1 MLLCTP
7 PHTYQ
12 FQLKRSCTLTALALV
27 CLYSSSSFAESFVID
42 KDNAWTGGNN
52 AYMIKNENSVLS
64 GNSLTLDGNG
74 YDWTKYPIKYIRLI
88 SINKSSDRELIDVGE
103 ISNNIVNISN
113 TSGRKDPLGGIQAI
127 YVTPIEDTQVIGN
140 NITISNVR
148 SNSVKGIQI
157 DDIDRTTIYGQG
169 SVPGIGS
176 ENISVVRNYVTFE
189 DVNTTAASGTTGLSV
204 SSGSGDVYSNTIKV
218 TGGVHSGG
226 IIGIFAQNLYQESQG
241 VISQSGSLSVHN
253 NTVEVLNAEF
263 RKLAAVSLANAPYEE
278 AKENYLTL
286 SGKNIF
292 NPSTSED
299 NSYIFGVYA
308 DSNYTERQ
316 SPNADISSSKV
327 NISGTLVINKAK
339 NWSKASIGAARS
351 LTGQVSKST
360 LTLNN
365 LDFDIKDGLTVSVFG
380 GYSGQKTEY
389 GMQGDIGT
397 ATSNSVEI
405 IDVNEDWS
413 NADVKVAFFGGFSEL
428 GDSLANNITLS
439 KSNIYQHNPTAEAP
453 MLIGGYSLADSKSN
467 SVSLKEKSHVSGN
480 IVGSISQKGGQLS
493 SSVTISDSSVEG
505 DVSLFEI
512 GTWDGSSYET
522 KIPSDETIGQNS
534 TLEITGIDSDLSK
547 ANLFVTKTAGIQ
559 TSNNV
564 LKIDGWQGEVGS
576 LGTVTDDG
584 VAVGFDHL
592 AINGL
597 EWKNGS
603 VLIKSLANPEQGEY
617 TVFNQSAIDDTSLV
631 FTSAP
636 TLDANEQI
644 TILQA
649 DNGITYVGFDST
661 VKQKNVKANAGTA
674 TEFDGTISYEDDRV
688 TYAVEKV
695 ERAQQTTV
703 LGDSRIAAAAFVNQ
717 SNDLLAH
724 VFSTFIHDQK
734 YGLATFASAEG
745 NRSQYD
751 LDSSLKINGWNFMAG
766 IRYKDRLSVGDWTSA
781 IFLENGEGNYRTWN
795 EHLGHTFK
803 TNGELTYNGAGIATR
818 LMTDSGFYS
827 EGSVHLGQLKIE
839 MNNALLDTAGN
850 NWDFDSRSM
859 YYGAHL
865 GLGWLMPISSTL
877 DFDLSGKYFYA
888 RTTSDTF
895 RVNDEKYCF
904 SNIDSHRLQL
914 EGKLNYTENN
924 VTLYTGLGV
933 EYEFDGQ
940 SSMKAASTP
949 KFVSDINGFTAIA
962 DLGMRISP
970 SVNSPWLFQAN
981 VRGWEGERDG
991 VSGTATIEYQF

>member
-7 PHTYQ
+7 PLIK
-12 FQLKRSCTLTALALV
+12 FQLKRSCAITALAFS
-27 CLYSSSSFAESFVID
+27 CLYSYSALATSFIVD
-42 KDNAWTGGNN
+42 KDHDWTGGKTLIFIEDDIKDLSNHSFKIDGTGIDWGKNLFETTKLVFNDQSTLSENLSFEHNKIEILNTQDQSLKYVEILESTPLKN
-52 AYMIKNENSVLS
+52 AYISDNHIK
-64 GNSLTLDGNG
+64 
-74 YDWTKYPIKYIRLI
+74 
-88 SINKSSDRELIDVGE
+88 IDKV
-103 ISNNIVNISN
+103 S
-113 TSGRKDPLGGIQAI
+113 A
-127 YVTPIEDTQVIGN
+127 QVIRPIF
-140 NITISNVR
+140 ITEEVYPKR
-148 SNSVKGIQI
+148 L
-157 DDIDRTTIYGQG
+157 
-169 SVPGIGS
+169 GS
-176 ENISVVRNYVTFE
+176 ENIKIEKNFIDVLGSSASSSTSLIVISAGSGEIFDNEFFVSNGTHKTITGVSATNLYVT
-189 DVNTTAASGTTGLSV
+189 
-204 SSGSGDVYSNTIKV
+204 SSGQV
-218 TGGVHSGG
+218 T
-226 IIGIFAQNLYQESQG
+226 
-241 VISQSGSLSVHN
+241 QSGSLKIHHNKLKIQDTTFRSASTISV
-253 NTVEVLNAEF
+253 T
-263 RKLAAVSLANAPYEE
+263 RAPYGEIQNNE
-278 AKENYLTL
+278 LEL
-286 SGKNIF
+286 SGTNTF
-292 NPSTSED
+292 NPDDSKNNYILGVVATGN
-299 NSYIFGVYA
+299 NSLSA
-308 DSNYTERQ
+308 DKT
-316 SPNADISSSKV
+316 SPNADIDGTKV
-327 NISGTLVINKAK
+327 TITGKLIINENGNQGADIGGAKSVTGSVSGNELK
-339 NWSKASIGAARS
+339 
-351 LTGQVSKST
+351 LE
-360 LTLNN
+360 N
-365 LDFDIKDGLTVSVFG
+365 LDIEIAENLALRIYG
-380 GYSGQKTEY
+380 GYSGQDTYSMPKVGARAFENKVLFK
-389 GMQGDIGT
+389 GIH
-397 ATSNSVEI
+397 
-405 IDVNEDWS
+405 EDWS
-413 NADVKVAFFGGFSEL
+413 SRK
-428 GDSLANNITLS
+428 
-439 KSNIYQHNPTAEAP
+439 YNP
-453 MLIGGYSLADSKSN
+453 IISGGYSEIQDADGNEVELSESVLLFNTDKAGPSISGGYAAEN
-467 SVSLKEKSHVSGN
+467 STNNKVQLNQNSSVVGN
-480 IVGSISQKGGQLS
+480 IVGSVSEQGGELS
-493 SSVTISDSSVEG
+493 STVTISDSSVEG
-505 DVSLFEI
+505 DISLFEI
-512 GTWDGSSYET
+512 GTWDASSYKT
-522 KIPSDETIGQNS
+522 KTPSDETIGQNS
-534 TLEITGIDSDLSK
+534 TLEIIGINSDLSK

-564 LKIDGWQGEVGS
+564 LKIDGWQGEIGS

-592 AINGL
+592 AIHGL

-636 TLDANEQI
+636 TLNANEQI

-674 TEFDGTISYEDDRV
+674 TEFDGTINYEDDRV
-688 TYAVEKV
+688 TYAVEKI

-724 VFSTFIHDQK
+724 VFSTFMHDQK

-781 IFLENGEGNYRTWN
+781 IFFENGEGNYRTWN

-924 VTLYTGLGV
+924 VTLYSGLGV